1 MKKQFWISLLLSIL
15 FVPTFGQ
22 VTQINGITVM
32 VEYPD
37 LAFGNSV
44 ESVSLMMN
52 QTGFTGFGSQ
62 GSVKDYFF
70 SQSNG
75 KVIITSQVLKVKLPL
90 PSASYHANGD
100 NGDLVGDIIDQI
112 NLQ

>member
-62 GSVKDYFF
+62 
-70 SQSNG
+70 SNG

-90 PSASYHANGD
+90 PSASYHANGA

-112 NLQ
+112 NLQFPN